1 MAERITKYYQ
11 KCDFCHKETEVSA
24 DGLESITLPGY
35 YLNSDG
41 CKTKRWVTA
50 DICQECK
57 DKLREYIAKAV
68 DIKEIEYVGASI
80 HWLDEK
86 WEKRWLNT

>member
-1 MAERITKYYQ
+1 MAKKYAKYYQ
-11 KCDFCHKETEVSA
+11 KCDFCHRELEVA
-24 DGLESITLPGY
+24 NEGLESITLPGY

-50 DICQECK
+50 DICQKCK

-68 DIKEIEYVGASI
+68 DIKEIEWGGVSI
-80 HWLDEK
+80 HWLNEK
-86 WEKRWLNT
+86 GEKDG

>member
-1 MAERITKYYQ
+1 MSKPITRYYQ

-24 DGLESITLPGY
+24 DGMESITLPGY

-57 DKLREYIAKAV
+57 DKLREYLAKAV
-68 DIKEIEYVGASI
+68 DIKEIEWVGESI
-80 HWLDEK
+80 HWLDDEG
-86 WEKRWLNT
+86 ENNGD

>member
-1 MAERITKYYQ
+1 MSKPIARYYQ

-57 DKLREYIAKAV
+57 DKLREDIAKAV
-68 DIKEIEYVGASI
+68 DIREVAYGGTSI
-80 HWLDEK
+80 HWLDDKGE
-86 WEKRWLNT
+86 NNGD

>member
-1 MAERITKYYQ
+1 MAKKYAKYYQ
-11 KCDFCHKETEVSA
+11 KCDFCHRELEVA
-24 DGLESITLPGY
+24 NEGLESITLPGY

-68 DIKEIEYVGASI
+68 DIKEIEWGGVSI
-80 HWLDEK
+80 RWLDEK
-86 WEKRWLNT
+86 GENNE